1 MVLDHALTELCHLL
15 VLGLLLRQ
23 LTKLDLHEAALGC
36 LLSKLLVL
44 LRDGLCERRLGHEA
58 QDRRHS

>member
-1 MVLDHALTELCHLL
+1 VVLDHALTELYYLL

-23 LTKLDLHEAALGC
+23 LTELDLDEPALCC

-44 LRDGLCERRLGHEA
+44 LRDGLCER
-58 QDRRHS
+58 